1 MRGAHPRDAPLL
13 LSASPSTA
21 RSSMRSCPLLGGHG
35 SRLPGWVL
43 PHNEYMDGTVVRIA
57 IVDDHAMFAEG
68 LRSWLA
74 AHDPD
79 VKVSYLGPDPADALK
94 VASELDAVL
103 LDIDLGPGA
112 PRTADTVDAFAAQ
125 HVPVLLVSAL
135 ARGVP
140 LREAIV
146 AGASGYLSKA
156 SDPAELLTRL
166 RQVARGEYVVTREV
180 AEVMCSP
187 APPDLSGQELR
198 ALQLYAQGLPLKV
211 VARRMSISQYTA
223 KEYLDRVRAKYAASG
238 RAARTKTELHS
249 VAREDGLLTDEH

>member
-1 MRGAHPRDAPLL
+1 
-13 LSASPSTA
+13 
-21 RSSMRSCPLLGGHG
+21 
-35 SRLPGWVL
+35 
-43 PHNEYMDGTVVRIA
+43 MDGTLVRIA

-74 AHDPD
+74 AHAPD
-79 VKVSYLGPDPADALK
+79 VSVVYLGPEPSAALQ
-94 VASELDAVL
+94 VAHDLDAVL

-112 PRTADTVDAFAAQ
+112 PRTADTVDAFACK

-140 LREAIV
+140 LREAVV
-146 AGASGYLSKA
+146 AGAGGYLSKA
-156 SDPAELLTRL
+156 SEPEELLTRL
-166 RQVARGEYVVTREV
+166 RQVARGEYVITREV

-198 ALQLYAQGLPLKV
+198 TLQLYAQGLPLKV
-211 VARRMSISQYTA
+211 VARRMSISQHTA

-238 RAARTKTELHS
+238 RVARTKTELHS
-249 VAREDGLLTDEH
+249 VAREDGLLDDGH